1 MKITTTDIE
10 LFTAKTTKLV
20 DDVLTARGLTKM
32 YHSCN
37 ANEYNI
43 NWHSGTMFVKGVS
56 FPDMMTV
63 KDSVEKFTDMTFC
76 RIGKSNEF
84 AIDFK

>member
-10 LFTAKTTKLV
+10 LFTAKVTKIV
-20 DDVLTARGLTKM
+20 DDTLTARGLTKM
-32 YHSCN
+32 YHSLDD
-37 ANEYNI
+37 NEYNI
-43 NWHSGTMFVKGVS
+43 DWHSGTMFVLGVS
-56 FPDMMTV
+56 FPDMMAV

-76 RIGKSNEF
+76 RIGRSNEF